1 MLFVWPGLFGQSGP
15 VPFFSAGVSQ
25 EGLRREVFFLAYH
38 LHWSQT
44 EIMDM
49 DSSDRQA
56 YVEMLVEQIER
67 ENARI
72 EEARRR

>member
-1 MLFVWPGLFGQSGP
+1 
-15 VPFFSAGVSQ
+15 
-25 EGLRREVFFLAYH
+25 
-38 LHWSQT
+38 
-44 EIMDM
+44 MDM